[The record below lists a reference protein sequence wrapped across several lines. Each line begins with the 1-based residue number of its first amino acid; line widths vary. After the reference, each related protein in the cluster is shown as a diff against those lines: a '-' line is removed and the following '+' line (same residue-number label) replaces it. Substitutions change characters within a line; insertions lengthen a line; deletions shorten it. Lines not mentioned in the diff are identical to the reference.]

1 MDLYRG
7 WSPRETDPANLGTTI
22 FTLLVIAA
30 AIGGVGYW
38 LLPALSG
45 VTSIVLIGLFLIVGV
60 LCVLLVVRIIQ
71 VLSGSR

>member
-1 MDLYRG
+1 VTRVL
-7 WSPRETDPANLGTTI
+7 TDPANLGTTI

-38 LLPALSG
+38 LLPGLSG
-45 VTSIVLIGLFLIVGV
+45 VTSIVEIGLFLIVGI

-71 VLSGSR
+71 VLARSR